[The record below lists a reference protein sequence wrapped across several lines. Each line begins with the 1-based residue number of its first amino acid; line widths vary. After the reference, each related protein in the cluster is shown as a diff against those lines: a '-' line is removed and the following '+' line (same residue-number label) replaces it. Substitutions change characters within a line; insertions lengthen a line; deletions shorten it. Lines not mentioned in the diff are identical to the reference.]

1 MSLDPNAPEPYAA
14 QTPPRK
20 VGGSTIWMV
29 LGIGCGLVL
38 LLCCGGGVA
47 MFYVGRNAMNFTQ
60 DPGQIA
66 QRAGEIADL
75 DVPDGFKPEMAMSMQ
90 VPFSGQR
97 IMTMVGYSAPNQE
110 GGLFLAEA
118 GQFAGA
124 DPEQMRAQMES
135 SMQQQ
140 GRQVKQLRVIESR
153 EVEVEIRGKPATFR
167 IQKAEDTQSKQE
179 YVQVQGSFEGK
190 GGPAVLVGQLK
201 SGDFTEDDA
210 EKLVRSIK

>member
-1 MSLDPNAPEPYAA
+1 MSMDPNAPGPYAP
-14 QTPPRK
+14 QTPPPK
-20 VGGSTIWMV
+20 GGGSTIWLV

-47 MFYVGRNAMNFTQ
+47 LFFVGKSAFNITQ
-60 DPGQIA
+60 DPAEVSRQSNA
-66 QRAGEIADL
+66 IADFN
-75 DVPDGFKPEMAMSMQ
+75 VPEGFKPEMAMSMK
-90 VPFSGQR
+90 VPFTGQT
-97 IMTMVGYSAPNQE
+97 IMNMVGYSAPNQE
-110 GGLFLAEA
+110 GGLFVAEA

-124 DPEQMRAQMES
+124 DPEQMRAQMEN

-153 EVEVEIRGKPATFR
+153 DVEVEIRGKPAKFR

-179 YVQVQGSFEGK
+179 YIQVQGTFEGK
-190 GGPAVLVGQLK
+190 GGPALLVGQLK
-201 SGDFTEDDA
+201 ADDFTEDDA